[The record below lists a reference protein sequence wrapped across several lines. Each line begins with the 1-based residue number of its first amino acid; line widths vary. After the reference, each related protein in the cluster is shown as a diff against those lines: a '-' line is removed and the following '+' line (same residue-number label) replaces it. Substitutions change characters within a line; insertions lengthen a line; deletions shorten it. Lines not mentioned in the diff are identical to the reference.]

1 MTTKLEALLVTGSLP
16 LCRMMRPAGL
26 ALSLQEDYVVAR
38 YPRGYKHSQSLRPF
52 IIGES
57 RHLLTALTGI
67 HKEFAE
73 HYMRTHKVHERHVIV
88 SVQEEAYHITIAA
101 NKDNGDTLVLRR

>member
-1 MTTKLEALLVTGSLP
+1 
-16 LCRMMRPAGL
+16 MMRPAGL